1 MICAPQYQSPVLR
14 TFEEFILLE
23 PRGPDSGSILKNCSG
38 DCFVNVCHV
47 LLRFVHEHR
56 LVIPAFLFILLHIV
70 SIWFL
75 GMFELTSRPR
85 ARPFC

>member
-1 MICAPQYQSPVLR
+1 MQAMACAVLMESPCRNRIC
-14 TFEEFILLE
+14 
-23 PRGPDSGSILKNCSG
+23 LKYLKIKNKKINNCSG

-56 LVIPAFLFILLHIV
+56 LVIPVFLFILLHIV

-85 ARPFC
+85 SFC